1 MERRK
6 PDVRGDWKS
15 SSRGERTWKE
25 VVEDLASRN
34 AAVRKA
40 GRSERQA
47 YEREREDARRAAAAK
62 RHTRLLARRTP

>member
-6 PDVRGDWKS
+6 QDVRPSWKS
-15 SSRGERTWKE
+15 SSRGERAWKE
-25 VVEDLASRN
+25 AVEDLASRN
-34 AAVRKA
+34 AAARKA

-47 YEREREDARRAAAAK
+47 YEREREDARRAAAAE

>member
-6 PDVRGDWKS
+6 QDVRGDWKS
-15 SSRGERTWKE
+15 SSRGERAWKE

-34 AAVRKA
+34 ADARKA
-40 GRSERQA
+40 GRSEREA
-47 YEREREDARRAAAAK
+47 YERGREDARRAAAAK

>member
-6 PDVRGDWKS
+6 QDVSGDWKS
-15 SSRGERTWKE
+15 SGRGERAWKE

-34 AAVRKA
+34 AEARKA
-40 GRSERQA
+40 GRSEREA
-47 YEREREDARRAAAAK
+47 YERGREDVRRAAAAQ